1 MSVNF
6 SPRQF
11 RRTNFVGHVM
21 ESVQRA
27 GVSPSRVQI
36 EITETAIFDDA
47 ERAAETLY
55 KLRQMGFRIALDDFG
70 TGYSSLYN
78 IRKFA
83 LDSLKIDRSFIDGMG
98 RERESAAIVHAIIH
112 LGHALGLEVIAEGV
126 ETEAPGAVTADRG
139 GQPSSGLFLLA
150 PRRRGYRLHPG
161 GPAVHRHRSRNRP
174 ECGTGHRDQRL
185 MPTVQGRLQ
194 PLVRPTSLGAK
205 LVVILTLVG
214 LAGALGITLLLASV
228 ITPSFAKLED
238 KAIADM
244 STGHARRCPI
254 TVPRSRGAV
263 RDYGDWNDSYDYMTT
278 PSAKFERDSFSPLAM
293 SNLGVQGM
301 AYVTPDGRIVIA
313 RWLDAKTGAENP
325 ALRAAFLRSIAR
337 TDLSRA
343 IGRGSSARYYAPLG
357 PVVVSI
363 GVAKIRKSDGSGA
376 ARGHVLMARI
386 ITPKQLSDLLQV
398 NARIDPALGTADV
411 VNRGASTMAIAVPIL
426 GADGQAVAS
435 ARFSVGRDVSLLGR
449 RMLLLAIAGS
459 TLLLLI
465 VLMVLRRMIASQVLQ
480 PLHRVERHMQK
491 VRALGTL
498 GPLDEDG
505 RRDEI
510 GSLGRS
516 FNAMLLQLNDLRG
529 QVEVQS
535 FALGRSE
542 SAVAVM
548 HNVRNAL
555 NPISTIL
562 SQGVAQGPPVDR
574 TTLDRALSEL
584 AKDDI
589 PAGRRPKLAAF
600 RRRGNRGGGGDACRD
615 PRRTAGRA
623 RSDGACAGDHRPATG
638 ARPRTPAIGGLR
650 RRRDRRAQRH
660 HRALFGQGVDRVQ
673 LSRASLPRDGEPRD
687 PEPGDRQSVR

>member
-1 MSVNF
+1 
-6 SPRQF
+6 
-11 RRTNFVGHVM
+11 
-21 ESVQRA
+21 
-27 GVSPSRVQI
+27 
-36 EITETAIFDDA
+36 
-47 ERAAETLY
+47 
-55 KLRQMGFRIALDDFG
+55 
-70 TGYSSLYN
+70 
-78 IRKFA
+78 
-83 LDSLKIDRSFIDGMG
+83 
-98 RERESAAIVHAIIH
+98 
-112 LGHALGLEVIAEGV
+112 
-126 ETEAPGAVTADRG
+126 
-139 GQPSSGLFLLA
+139 
-150 PRRRGYRLHPG
+150 
-161 GPAVHRHRSRNRP
+161 
-174 ECGTGHRDQRL
+174 

-238 KAIADM
+238 KAIADNVDRTRAAL
-244 STGHARRCPI
+244 SDYGAK
-254 TVPRSRGAV
+254 VEGAV

-343 IGRGSSARYYAPLG
+343 IGRGSSARYYARLG

-600 RRRGNRGGGGDACRD
+600 VAAAIEAEAATRAATRAELQVGREAMAHVLEIIGQQQAHAHERPPLEDCDVGEIVARNATIARYSDKASIAFSFPAHPCRAMASRVILSQVIGNLFGNA
-615 PRRTAGRA
+615 AEA
-623 RSDGACAGDHRPATG
+623 IAATG
-638 ARPRTPAIGGLR
+638 TGSGTIAVTIEPDGEGHVIISIRDDGEGFSADVAQTLFQRGFSTRAHKSGGLGLHWCANSMTAM
-650 RRRDRRAQRH
+650 D
-660 HRALFGQGVDRVQ
+660 G
-673 LSRASLPRDGEPRD
+673 SLRLESEGKGKGAVAILTLNATTPVVLADAA
-687 PEPGDRQSVR
+687 

>member
-1 MSVNF
+1 
-6 SPRQF
+6 
-11 RRTNFVGHVM
+11 
-21 ESVQRA
+21 
-27 GVSPSRVQI
+27 
-36 EITETAIFDDA
+36 
-47 ERAAETLY
+47 
-55 KLRQMGFRIALDDFG
+55 
-70 TGYSSLYN
+70 
-78 IRKFA
+78 
-83 LDSLKIDRSFIDGMG
+83 
-98 RERESAAIVHAIIH
+98 
-112 LGHALGLEVIAEGV
+112 
-126 ETEAPGAVTADRG
+126 
-139 GQPSSGLFLLA
+139 
-150 PRRRGYRLHPG
+150 
-161 GPAVHRHRSRNRP
+161 
-174 ECGTGHRDQRL
+174 

-238 KAIADM
+238 KAIADNVDRTRAAL
-244 STGHARRCPI
+244 SDYGAK
-254 TVPRSRGAV
+254 VEGAV

-343 IGRGSSARYYAPLG
+343 IGRGSSARYYARLG
-357 PVVVSI
+357 PVVASI

-398 NARIDPALGTADV
+398 NARIDPPLGTGDV
-411 VNRGASTMAIAVPIL
+411 VSRGTSTMAIAVPIL
-426 GADGQAVAS
+426 GADGKAVAS

-574 TTLDRALSEL
+574 TMLDRALGEL

-589 PAGRRPKLAAF
+589 PAERRPKLAAF
-600 RRRGNRGGGGDACRD
+600 VAAAIEAEAATRAATRAELQVGREAMAHVLEIIGQQQAHAHERPPLEDCDVGEIVARNATIARYSDKASIAFSFPAHPCRAMASRVILSQVIGNLFGNA
-615 PRRTAGRA
+615 AEA
-623 RSDGACAGDHRPATG
+623 IAATG
-638 ARPRTPAIGGLR
+638 TGSGTISVTIEPDGEGHVIVLIRDDGEGFSADIGQTLFQRGFSTRAHKSGGLGLHWCANSMTAM
-650 RRRDRRAQRH
+650 D
-660 HRALFGQGVDRVQ
+660 G
-673 LSRASLPRDGEPRD
+673 SLRLESEGKGKGAVAILTLNATTPVVLADAA
-687 PEPGDRQSVR
+687 

>member
-1 MSVNF
+1 M
-6 SPRQF
+6 P
-11 RRTNFVGHVM
+11 
-21 ESVQRA
+21 
-27 GVSPSRVQI
+27 
-36 EITETAIFDDA
+36 
-47 ERAAETLY
+47 
-55 KLRQMGFRIALDDFG
+55 IA
-70 TGYSSLYN
+70 
-78 IRKFA
+78 K
-83 LDSLKIDRSFIDGMG
+83 
-98 RERESAAIVHAIIH
+98 
-112 LGHALGLEVIAEGV
+112 
-126 ETEAPGAVTADRG
+126 
-139 GQPSSGLFLLA
+139 
-150 PRRRGYRLHPG
+150 
-161 GPAVHRHRSRNRP
+161 
-174 ECGTGHRDQRL
+174 
-185 MPTVQGRLQ
+185 GRLQ

-238 KAIADM
+238 KAIADNVDRTRAAL
-244 STGHARRCPI
+244 SDYGAK
-254 TVPRSRGAV
+254 VEGAV
-263 RDYGDWNDSYDYMTT
+263 RDYGDWNDSYDYMAT

-301 AYVTPDGRIVIA
+301 AYVAPDGRIVIA

-325 ALRAAFLRSIAR
+325 ALRTAFLRSI
-337 TDLSRA
+337 TQTNLSQA
-343 IGRGSSARYYAPLG
+343 IGHGSSTRYYARLG
-357 PVVVSI
+357 SVVASI

-376 ARGHVLMARI
+376 PRGHVLMARI
-386 ITPKQLSDLLQV
+386 ITPQQLSALLQV
-398 NARIDPALGTADV
+398 NAHIDPAIGSTNV
-411 VNRGASTMAIAVPIL
+411 VTRGASTLGIAVPII
-426 GADGQAVAS
+426 GADRRAVAS
-435 ARFSVGRDVSLLGR
+435 ARFSVPRDVSLLGR

-480 PLHRVERHMQK
+480 PLHRVERHMQR

-574 TTLDRALSEL
+574 VMLDRALAEL
-584 AKDDI
+584 GKDDV
-589 PAGRRPKLAAF
+589 PAPRRQKLAAF
-600 RRRGNRGGGGDACRD
+600 VEAAIEAEAATRAATRAELQIGREAMAHVLEIIGQQQAHAHERPPLEECDVAEIVARNATIARYSDKASIAFSFPSHPCRAMASRVILSQVIGNLFGNA
-615 PRRTAGRA
+615 AEA
-623 RSDGACAGDHRPATG
+623 IAATG
-638 ARPRTPAIGGLR
+638 TGSGTIAVTIAPDDHGHVIVMIRDDGEGFSATVGQTLFQRGFSTRAHKSGGLGLHWCANSMTAM
-650 RRRDRRAQRH
+650 D
-660 HRALFGQGVDRVQ
+660 G
-673 LSRASLPRDGEPRD
+673 SLRLESEGEGKGAVAILTLNATAAVVLAD
-687 PEPGDRQSVR
+687 AA